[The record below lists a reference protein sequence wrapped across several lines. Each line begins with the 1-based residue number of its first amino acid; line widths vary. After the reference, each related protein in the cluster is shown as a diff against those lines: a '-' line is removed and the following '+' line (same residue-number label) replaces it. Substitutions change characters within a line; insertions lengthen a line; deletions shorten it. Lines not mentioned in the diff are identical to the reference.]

1 MRKADAM
8 LFLIELGFDRIKF
21 KLLVMIMHIQCIYFK
36 FNQTPGDRLQ
46 QKSPHPCEVW
56 ALPGLVD
63 QGWHRHGCGTIFNS
77 SLQPKA
83 WAYLRKVVNDG
94 G

>member
-1 MRKADAM
+1 MRKAD
-8 LFLIELGFDRIKF
+8 LTKRQGIGYNK
-21 KLLVMIMHIQCIYFK
+21 K
-36 FNQTPGDRLQ
+36 N
-46 QKSPHPCEVW
+46 PHPCEVW